1 MTCLLTGFEP
11 FRQWT
16 VNSSGEVAKALA
28 GQPGLVTSVLPVDH
42 QRAAEALGALVAQH
56 RPHAILATGLSPRPV
71 PRLELRARR
80 PEAFDAG
87 AAELWGVWPWAA
99 SLAAIRAT
107 GAPITL
113 STDAGRYVCETVYW
127 AALAQRQAATG
138 PLPVAFL
145 HMPPLG
151 GAWTVDRLAA
161 VVAAALS
168 ALGGAPSTGDVP

>member
-1 MTCLLTGFEP
+1 MTLLLTGFEP

-16 VNSSGEVAKALA
+16 VNSSGEVAAALA
-28 GQPGLVTSVLPVDH
+28 GRPGLVTSVLPVDH
-42 QRAAEALGALVAQH
+42 QRAAGALGALVAQH
-56 RPHAILATGLSPRPV
+56 RPHAILATGLSPGPV
-71 PRLELRARR
+71 RRLELRARR

-87 AAELWGVWPWAA
+87 AEALWGVWPWAA

-127 AALAQRQAATG
+127 AALTRRRSATG
-138 PLPVAFL
+138 SLPVAFL

-151 GAWTVDRLAA
+151 GAWTVKRLAA

-168 ALGGAPSTGDVP
+168 VLGSAPSSSDAP